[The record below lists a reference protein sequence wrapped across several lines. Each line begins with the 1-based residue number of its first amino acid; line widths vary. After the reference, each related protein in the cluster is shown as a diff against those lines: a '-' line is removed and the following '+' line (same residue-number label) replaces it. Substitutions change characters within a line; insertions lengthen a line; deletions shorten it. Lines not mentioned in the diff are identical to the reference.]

1 MKPSP
6 LPLEEQAQCCWALAN
21 SYSAAASRLI
31 AEGSAETFLPS
42 VFLLLHALELHFKAF
57 LFSQGVNDK
66 QLRKVGHD
74 LLACLRACKERGFAL
89 HVELSWLQQMQVA
102 RVNVYYKEKE
112 LEYFVPQ
119 AKRFGSIERL
129 SQTVHQV
136 AKGIFNPITEK
147 SFRALSRQAT

>member
-6 LPLEEQAQCCWALAN
+6 LSPEEQAQCCWALAN
-21 SYSAAASRLI
+21 SYSAAASRLV
-31 AEGSAETFLPS
+31 EDGSAETFLPT
-42 VFLLLHALELHFKAF
+42 VFLLLHALELHLKAF
-57 LFSQGVNDK
+57 LFSQGMSDK
-66 QLRKVGHD
+66 QLRKIGHD
-74 LLACLRACKERGFAL
+74 LLACLRACKERGFAS

-119 AKRFGSIERL
+119 GKRFGGVERL
-129 SQTVHQV
+129 SQTVHRV
-136 AKGIFNPITEK
+136 ARGIFNPITEK